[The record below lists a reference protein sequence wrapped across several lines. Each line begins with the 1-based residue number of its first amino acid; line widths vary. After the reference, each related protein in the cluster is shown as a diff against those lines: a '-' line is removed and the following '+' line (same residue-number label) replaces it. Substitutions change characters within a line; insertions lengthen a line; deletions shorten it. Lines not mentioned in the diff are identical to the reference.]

1 MTRPLWNIEKGT
13 THGTSFR
20 LTVGIP
26 GIPGSHIVSGL
37 SHEQA
42 GELEGALFALEK
54 RAAEHALQTVRDA
67 LGVQSNQPH
76 GRNP

>member
-1 MTRPLWNIEKGT
+1 MIRPLWDIEKAT

-26 GIPGSHIVSGL
+26 GVPGSHIVCGL

-42 GELEGALFALEK
+42 GALEDALFAIEK
-54 RAAEHALQTVRDA
+54 RAAERALQTVRDA
-67 LGVQSNQPH
+67 LGVRSS
-76 GRNP
+76 